1 MSSLSQSSH
10 SDGRTE
16 RRDDNILLA
25 LRTAKCLF
33 DEGLLVPSIEE
44 VAKRSGLSPRSLY
57 RYFEDRQTMVR
68 QAIALVTRE
77 AYKLGAIDN
86 IGVGPLATR
95 IDAIVTSRI
104 QVYKNV
110 AGSLRAS
117 AALYPTENELV
128 GAADRSLRLK
138 MLQCSR
144 QFEPELSLLDKRERV
159 AVREACNMLLMMESI
174 HVLHHRRGL
183 EFDTIA
189 DVLSG
194 ALTKVLTPET

>member
-25 LRTAKCLF
+25 LRTAQCLF
-33 DEGLLVPSIEE
+33 DEGMLVPSVEE

-68 QAIALVTRE
+68 QAIDLVTQE

-95 IDAIVTSRI
+95 IDEIVTSRLR
-104 QVYKNV
+104 VYKTV

-128 GAADRSLRLK
+128 GAANRSLRLK

-144 QFEPELSLLDKRERV
+144 QFEPELSRLDERERV
-159 AVREACNMLLMMESI
+159 AVSEACNMLLMMESI

-183 EFDTIA
+183 SFDTIA

-194 ALTKVLTPET
+194 ALTKILTPES

>member
-25 LRTAKCLF
+25 LRTAQCLF

-144 QFEPELSLLDKRERV
+144 QFEPELSRLDKRERV

>member
-1 MSSLSQSSH
+1 
-10 SDGRTE
+10 
-16 RRDDNILLA
+16 
-25 LRTAKCLF
+25 
-33 DEGLLVPSIEE
+33 
-44 VAKRSGLSPRSLY
+44 
-57 RYFEDRQTMVR
+57 
-68 QAIALVTRE
+68 
-77 AYKLGAIDN
+77 
-86 IGVGPLATR
+86 
-95 IDAIVTSRI
+95 
-104 QVYKNV
+104 
-110 AGSLRAS
+110 
-117 AALYPTENELV
+117 
-128 GAADRSLRLK
+128 

>member
-1 MSSLSQSSH
+1 MSSLTESSH
-10 SDGRTE
+10 SDGRTG

-25 LRTAKCLF
+25 LRTAQTLF

-68 QAIALVTRE
+68 QAIDLVTQE

-104 QVYKNV
+104 RVYKNV
-110 AGSLRAS
+110 AGSLRAA

-144 QFEPELSLLDKRERV
+144 QFEPELSRLDKRERV
-159 AVREACNMLLMMESI
+159 AVSEACNMLLMMESI